1 MIDFASITKT
11 LDGYDCH
18 YFGQRNVFIR
28 GSEWRVHCFAVFH
41 PAMGAF
47 EKWYDDDGHRLSIDN
62 HQVSR
67 TTNKKYRIVGVSDG
81 N

>member
-1 MIDFASITKT
+1 MIDFQSITKT

-28 GSEWRVHCFAVFH
+28 GSTWRVHCFSVWEPDWGSH
-41 PAMGAF
+41 
-47 EKWYDDDGHRLSIDN
+47 EKWYDDQGHRLTVID
-62 HQVSR
+62 HMVAR
-67 TTNKKYRIVGVSDG
+67 TVNKKYRIVEASDG